1 MLQTDPSQSLGEV
14 GSVNS
19 SSLPSTLVSMK
30 QFSQYFTLSNKET
43 HLMAQLL
50 HRTGVKLANADA
62 RPARAFLTA

>member
-1 MLQTDPSQSLGEV
+1 
-14 GSVNS
+14 
-19 SSLPSTLVSMK
+19 MK